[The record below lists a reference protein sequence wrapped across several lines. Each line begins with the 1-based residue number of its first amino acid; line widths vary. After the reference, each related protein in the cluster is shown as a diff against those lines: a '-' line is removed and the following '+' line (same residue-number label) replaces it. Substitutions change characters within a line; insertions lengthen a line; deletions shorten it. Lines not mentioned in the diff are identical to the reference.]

1 MATREETQAEFAEKI
16 GSREAHKVS
25 ARENK
30 SGGVW
35 FGLGMMGMIG
45 WSVAI
50 PTLIGVAIGI
60 WLDTRYPGQ
69 ISWTITFLFAGLAVG
84 CFNAWYW
91 VERERKKINGYHEEG
106 IEGNE
111 NDE

>member
-1 MATREETQAEFAEKI
+1 MNESMAKPTDETQGEFAENI
-16 GSREAHKVS
+16 GSSEARKMK
-25 ARENK
+25 ARRNK
-30 SGGVW
+30 SKGIW

-60 WLDTRYPGQ
+60 WLDINYRGH

-84 CFNAWYW
+84 CINAWYW
-91 VERERKKINGYHEEG
+91 VERERKKIEG
-106 IEGNE
+106 SQS
-111 NDE
+111 DE